1 MKFAKGSFRNIYAI
15 RFEPGEDVLL
25 GLQKFCEDHGVGHG
39 AILSGIGSLE
49 GCSFF
54 DPDELPGKPG
64 LYGYGAPIELP
75 CPIELTSLSG
85 IICTAGCH

>member
-39 AILSGIGSLE
+39 ASFPASAAWKAAASLTPMSCLASPAFMATVRPLS
-49 GCSFF
+49 C
-54 DPDELPGKPG
+54 P
-64 LYGYGAPIELP
+64 AP
-75 CPIELTSLSG
+75 LS
-85 IICTAGCH
+85 